1 MQWLVKELTEKTI
14 TLEWKADDT
23 IEDVQEK
30 SQNKECISSDLQ
42 RWVYAGKLLQDEK
55 KVQDLKI
62 WKESTVHM
70 VFGLRGGMRWK
81 ADEMRWKPDS
91 RSATEENLWA
101 ETERKDFEVSTS
113 GVDSTG
119 TVTSKMLVST
129 ERCKA
134 IRELDWLTLTAKK
147 CRPKDNVKTLETM
160 VVDRPDYTENIFDHV
175 DVEE

>member
-1 MQWLVKELTEKTI
+1 
-14 TLEWKADDT
+14 
-23 IEDVQEK
+23 
-30 SQNKECISSDLQ
+30 
-42 RWVYAGKLLQDEK
+42 
-55 KVQDLKI
+55 
-62 WKESTVHM
+62 M

-81 ADEMRWKPDS
+81 SDGMRWKPDS
-91 RSATEENLWA
+91 QSATEESPRA
-101 ETERKDFEVSTS
+101 ELERKDDGSL
-113 GVDSTG
+113 DLLDADCTG
-119 TVTSKMLVST
+119 TVTTKMLVST